1 MDIKGKTVLILGAWG
16 LVGSAIARRIVQ
28 EKPKNIIIASLKQWE
43 AEEAVAKLKEE
54 FPELGDN
61 FFIPWWGNIFVRDE
75 FKDMSREEILS
86 DPERRRILINEII
99 GELTDETLKHS
110 ALYKL
115 LNQFA
120 PEIVIDCINTATAI
134 AYQNIFTIATE
145 VLNSIDKFKNSD
157 GKKEK
162 ENLIEL
168 TERLLAT
175 LYIPQ
180 IIKHVQILYRSMQEV
195 GTKIYVKIGTSG
207 TGGMGLN
214 IPYTHSEER
223 PSRVLLSKSAV
234 AGAHTLLLF
243 LMGRTPDAPI
253 TKEIKPTAAIAW
265 KKIGFG
271 EIKFQGKPVELIDC
285 PPDKAFKLKGTLE
298 LRITENNFE
307 KLNETLKSVFIDT
320 GENGL
325 FSRAEFET
333 LSTPGQ
339 MEYVTPEEI
348 AETVIFEI
356 KGGNTGHDI
365 INALDHATLE
375 PTYRAGFLTEFA
387 LKKMRELEK
396 QYNVES
402 IAFELLGPPRLSKL
416 LYEAHLLKLAYG
428 SMENAVKQDPK
439 DMSQKCA
446 EIIKSNKK
454 LRAQIISIGIP
465 ILMPDGETLIRGNEI
480 KIPPYRGENTVE
492 ITPEKINHWAY
503 DGWVDLRVE
512 NMEVWKRRF
521 EQIIKETQLIPPGDT
536 SSRAVR
542 TKDYWE
548 DFKTINEGKLAGW
561 ILDREERGMRM
572 KA

>member
-86 DPERRRILINEII
+86 DPERRRILINDII

-285 PPDKAFKLKGTLE
+285 PPL
-298 LRITENNFE
+298 
-307 KLNETLKSVFIDT
+307 
-320 GENGL
+320 
-325 FSRAEFET
+325 
-333 LSTPGQ
+333 
-339 MEYVTPEEI
+339 
-348 AETVIFEI
+348 
-356 KGGNTGHDI
+356 
-365 INALDHATLE
+365 
-375 PTYRAGFLTEFA
+375 
-387 LKKMRELEK
+387 
-396 QYNVES
+396 
-402 IAFELLGPPRLSKL
+402 
-416 LYEAHLLKLAYG
+416 
-428 SMENAVKQDPK
+428 
-439 DMSQKCA
+439 
-446 EIIKSNKK
+446 
-454 LRAQIISIGIP
+454 
-465 ILMPDGETLIRGNEI
+465 
-480 KIPPYRGENTVE
+480 
-492 ITPEKINHWAY
+492 
-503 DGWVDLRVE
+503 
-512 NMEVWKRRF
+512 
-521 EQIIKETQLIPPGDT
+521 
-536 SSRAVR
+536 
-542 TKDYWE
+542 
-548 DFKTINEGKLAGW
+548 
-561 ILDREERGMRM
+561 
-572 KA
+572 